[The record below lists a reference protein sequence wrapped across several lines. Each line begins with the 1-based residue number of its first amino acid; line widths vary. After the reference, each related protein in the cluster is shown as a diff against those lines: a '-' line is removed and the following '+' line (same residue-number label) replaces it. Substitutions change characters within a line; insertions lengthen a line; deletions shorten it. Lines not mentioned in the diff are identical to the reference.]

1 MAVIHFYL
9 ALAAKVS
16 TVLALSGANAATVV
30 GAFPAIF
37 IIENDS
43 AITGLPSY
51 HAVPLNAVW
60 SSKNNTSVEVAS
72 CIPRR

>member
-37 IIENDS
+37 IIEM
-43 AITGLPSY
+43 IQQLPVY
-51 HAVPLNAVW
+51 HRIVQFL
-60 SSKNNTSVEVAS
+60 
-72 CIPRR
+72 